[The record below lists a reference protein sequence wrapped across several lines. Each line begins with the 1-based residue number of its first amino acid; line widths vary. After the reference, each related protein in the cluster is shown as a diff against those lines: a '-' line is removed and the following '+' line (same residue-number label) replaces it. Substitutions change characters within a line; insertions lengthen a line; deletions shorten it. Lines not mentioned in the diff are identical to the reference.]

1 MTQFDSLDRSDRYKF
16 EIFKIQAGGGRYPP
30 KKTKIVISRHQ
41 WFDRSAQK
49 LARLRILAL
58 RTGPAVK
65 IKDGGRMPSLKI
77 QKWHLRNGLTDR
89 HNFWHDDALALLTG
103 PAVKIVNV

>member
-1 MTQFDSLDRSDRYKF
+1 
-16 EIFKIQAGGGRYPP
+16 
-30 KKTKIVISRHQ
+30 
-41 WFDRSAQK
+41 
-49 LARLRILAL
+49 LAL